1 MMKKEVSVPKEIV
14 MRKIYEI
21 RGLKVMLDKDL
32 AELYQVETKVLK
44 QAVRRNEDI
53 FPEHFMF
60 ELTTKENEA
69 LRSQSVTTNNRRG
82 GSQYLPM
89 VFTEHGVLQLASVLR
104 SERAKH
110 MSIRLIEI
118 FVQLRE
124 LLSTHA
130 ELLTKL
136 EKVGEHLN
144 THDKQIAV
152 IFEYLKQLEQT
163 KEDEKR
169 LKNRKRIGY

>member
-1 MMKKEVSVPKEIV
+1 
-14 MRKIYEI
+14 
-21 RGLKVMLDKDL
+21 MLDKDL
-32 AELYQVETKVLK
+32 GVLYRVETKVLK
-44 QAVRRNEDI
+44 QAVRRNADI
-53 FPEHFMF
+53 FPKHFMF
-60 ELTTKENEA
+60 ELTKEENEA
-69 LRSQSVTTNNRRG
+69 LRSQSVTTNNGRG

-136 EKVGEHLN
+136 EKVGGHLN

-163 KEDEKR
+163 NENEKR
-169 LKNRKRIGY
+169 FKNRKRIGY